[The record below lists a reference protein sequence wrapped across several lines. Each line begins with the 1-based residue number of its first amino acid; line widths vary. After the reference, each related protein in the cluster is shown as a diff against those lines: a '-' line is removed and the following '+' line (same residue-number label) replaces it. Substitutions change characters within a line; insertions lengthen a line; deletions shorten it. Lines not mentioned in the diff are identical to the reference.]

1 MSSVFS
7 NNTITQAGLS
17 LVAQAASTNQIIFVD
32 ALSAAHVPQNP
43 ENIASYD
50 GINGVIDASSATD
63 NTARV
68 VARFGNASE
77 AQAVKAIAIT
87 ARINSQ
93 QDSEKVVFAYC
104 YDDESQIVFPPT
116 AAPKQHTRFA
126 FNLTFEGQGEVAVVE
141 SGSASLSD
149 LERFVSCHK
158 AGNPADGEN
167 QEILGDKHFIGQV
180 RFNDWTY
187 FEDRVFLCADLAP
200 SQTDIF
206 NIGIDVNNRINNIYA
221 KTMHVA
227 TIIGGDTIQ
236 SNWNVELGNN
246 LIPESST
253 VTDWVST
260 VSLGAGDSRFS
271 EVYAKIL
278 NGMSIEVRSES
289 TTESGKVTLTYG
301 SNALM
306 VDKDIVPLS
315 SGADIQS
322 CGQASKPWKELYVRD
337 SIRMT
342 DGQNEFRIYEDD
354 GGIVLSN
361 KYTGGGS
368 SGEFFFEMPSP
379 SGGTKPAT
387 IQAGVLYGSPMDT
400 FKVKENTSTHDL
412 ICSVGAIVLAIP
424 PARFISNN
432 SRSRINVGETISIE
446 ANTWRVAE
454 WTPGT
459 SGDTTPWSNGSHYEE
474 SLWGENPDD
483 YTYLPAGNYRA
494 CHSIA
499 AGSGSYTNELGS
511 PVMLQRIS

>member
-7 NNTITQAGLS
+7 NNTITQAGLG

-32 ALSAAHVPQNP
+32 ALSASQVPQDPNS
-43 ENIASYD
+43 IASYD
-50 GINGVIDASSATD
+50 GISGIIDSSSATD

-87 ARINSQ
+87 ARLNSQ
-93 QDSEKVVFAYC
+93 QDSEKVIFAYC
-104 YDDESQIVFPPT
+104 YDNESQITFPPISS
-116 AAPKQHTRFA
+116 PKQHTRFA

-158 AGNPADGEN
+158 AGDPASGED
-167 QEILGDKHFIGQV
+167 QDILGAKHFVEQV
-180 RFNDWTY
+180 RFTDWTY

-206 NIGIDVNNRINNIYA
+206 NIGIDVNNRIDNIYA
-221 KTMHVA
+221 KTLHVA

-236 SNWNVELGNN
+236 SNWNVALGNN
-246 LIPESST
+246 LVPESST
-253 VTDWVST
+253 VTNWVST
-260 VSLGAGDSRFS
+260 VNLGVGESRFS
-271 EVYAKIL
+271 GVYAKVL
-278 NGMSIEVRSES
+278 NGMSVEVRSES

-306 VDKDIVPLS
+306 VDKDIVPFS
-315 SGADIQS
+315 SGADIQA
-322 CGQASKPWKELYVRD
+322 CGQASKPWKELFVRD
-337 SIRMT
+337 SIHIT
-342 DGQNEFRIYEDD
+342 NGQNEFRIYEDD
-354 GGIVLSN
+354 GGIVFSN
-361 KYTGGGS
+361 KYTGGS
-368 SGEFFFEMPSP
+368 SGEFFFEMPSS

-387 IQAGVLYGSPMDT
+387 IQAGTLYGSPMDT
-400 FKVKENTSTHDL
+400 FKVKENINTHDL
-412 ICSVGAIVLAIP
+412 ICSVGAIILAIP
-424 PARFISNN
+424 PARFISDNLRN
-432 SRSRINVGETISIE
+432 RINVGETISIA

-454 WTPGT
+454 WTPGA
-459 SGDTTPWSNGSHYEE
+459 SGDSAPWSNGSHYEE
-474 SLWGENPDD
+474 SLWGSNPDD

-511 PVMLQRIS
+511 PVMLQRLS

>member
-32 ALSAAHVPQNP
+32 ALSASQVPQDPNS
-43 ENIASYD
+43 IASYD
-50 GINGVIDASSATD
+50 GISGIIDSSSATD

-87 ARINSQ
+87 ARLNSQ
-93 QDSEKVVFAYC
+93 QDSEKVIFAYC
-104 YDDESQIVFPPT
+104 YDGESQIVFPPT
-116 AAPKQHTRFA
+116 TAPKQHTRFA

-158 AGNPADGEN
+158 AGDPANGED
-167 QEILGDKHFIGQV
+167 QEILGAKHFVEQV
-180 RFNDWTY
+180 RFTDWTY

-206 NIGIDVNNRINNIYA
+206 NIGIDVNNRIDNIYA
-221 KTMHVA
+221 KTMHVT

-236 SNWNVELGNN
+236 SNWNVALGNN
-246 LIPESST
+246 LVPESST
-253 VTDWVST
+253 VTNWVST
-260 VSLGAGDSRFS
+260 VNLGAEESRFS
-271 EVYAKIL
+271 GVYAKVL
-278 NGMSIEVRSES
+278 NGMSVEIRSES
-289 TTESGKVTLTYG
+289 TTESGKATLTYG

-306 VDKDIVPLS
+306 VDKDIVPFS
-315 SGADIQS
+315 SGVDIQS
-322 CGQASKPWKELYVRD
+322 CGQASKPWKELFVRD
-337 SIRMT
+337 SIHIT
-342 DGQNEFRIYEDD
+342 NGQNEFRIYEDD
-354 GGIVLSN
+354 GGIVFSN
-361 KYTGGGS
+361 KYTGGS
-368 SGEFFFEMPSP
+368 SGEFFFEMPSS

-400 FKVKENTSTHDL
+400 FKVKESTSTHSL
-412 ICSVGAIVLAIP
+412 ICSVGAIILAIP
-424 PARFISNN
+424 PARFISDNLRN
-432 SRSRINVGETISIE
+432 RINVGETISIA

-459 SGDTTPWSNGSHYEE
+459 SGDSTPWSNGSHYEE

-511 PVMLQRIS
+511 PVMLQRLS